1 MDRQELN
8 ALLAKLHTELASGT
22 HIDDA
27 LRQSLQTLQLDI
39 QRVLTQASDTPASD
53 PDAAPASSEEE
64 PDINA
69 LAQAL
74 EAKLE
79 AGHPYLV
86 GTLRDLMDRLG
97 KMGI

>member
-1 MDRQELN
+1 MNRQELN
-8 ALLAKLHTELASGT
+8 ALLEKTHAALAAGPQVDEDLM
-22 HIDDA
+22 H
-27 LRQSLQTLQLDI
+27 SLQTLEQDI
-39 QRVLTQASDTPASD
+39 QRLLSQA
-53 PDAAPASSEEE
+53 AAEASSAEGEDG

-79 AGHPYLV
+79 AGHPYLAN
-86 GTLRDLMDRLG
+86 TLRDLMDRLG